1 MIGTVLYARSVAL
14 SSAPPLFS
22 SSVPCLTTYR
32 STGSDTFPD
41 VRLNVTSIPI
51 DDIERSSES
60 SLRIVWQAASR
71 AAQEH
76 KLV

>member
-1 MIGTVLYARSVAL
+1 MLKHVNLDLMYRNPTCTGIFFFVHVQSNYTVHTVAIGNVLYARSVAL

-41 VRLNVTSIPI
+41 VRV
-51 DDIERSSES
+51 
-60 SLRIVWQAASR
+60 
-71 AAQEH
+71 
-76 KLV
+76 